1 VDLYCNDALGSKLAA
16 LEDELRFVLITSY
29 ARVHELHTRRD
40 DAVQISDAALGEAAI
55 RVVPSAHVKCVRCWH
70 HRVDVGA
77 DPEHPELC
85 ARCVTNVA
93 GPGEQRRYA

>member
-1 VDLYCNDALGSKLAA
+1 
-16 LEDELRFVLITSY
+16 
-29 ARVHELHTRRD
+29 
-40 DAVQISDAALGEAAI
+40 VQISDAALGDAAI
-55 RVVPSAHVKCVRCWH
+55 RVAPSSHVKCVRCWH